1 MFLII
6 NVSNKSGHLLSL
18 KANLNRWKRWVS
30 AQLLHCQPSRSVC
43 FGRTQPQI
51 RTDEGTLTGA
61 LSDPTRGRA
70 RMRSV
75 PVPHAL
81 TAAPF
86 PLLIS
91 TTYMGGGLAN
101 ALLIEVLGRAR
112 SGPATDDV
120 SLNLRRG
127 YDDCVEGMTIASRSW
142 RRNRQRLGLHLTFCF
157 ICLHFQ
163 RLGVTEGV
171 WLIGRHVQGLCSE
184 FCEHAGATKTEICSE
199 CTTWTQG
206 D

>member
-1 MFLII
+1 MEKMGFGTVIAL
-6 NVSNKSGHLLSL
+6 
-18 KANLNRWKRWVS
+18 R
-30 AQLLHCQPSRSVC
+30 QPSRSVC

-127 YDDCVEGMTIASRSW
+127 YDDCVEVVAQEQTTAWFTPDILFHMSALS
-142 RRNRQRLGLHLTFCF
+142 
-157 ICLHFQ
+157 
-163 RLGVTEGV
+163 
-171 WLIGRHVQGLCSE
+171 
-184 FCEHAGATKTEICSE
+184 
-199 CTTWTQG
+199 TTWSHRGCLANWQARARTLFG
-206 D
+206 VL